1 NEEAMWAE
9 FVRRFQPLIAGVIA
23 KRVRRRTGLLPSPN
37 LTDDL
42 TQETYVKICA
52 NNFRPLRTFDYR
64 HENAMFGF
72 LKVVASNVVEDY
84 FRSSRRDSED
94 DTDLNRIPGA
104 GSESAERK
112 VLMEEIKK
120 CLQEQAGEPNFSRD
134 YAIFWLYYG
143 QGLTAKAIADLP
155 SIRLTVKGVES
166 TLLRLTRVVRAK
178 LAMPQSKKPT

>member
-1 NEEAMWAE
+1 MDPQKLTAQELVQLCLDANEEAMWAE

-37 LTDDL
+37 LTNDL
-42 TQETYVKICA
+42 TKETYVKICA
-52 NNFRPLRTFDYR
+52 NIFRPLRTFDYR

-104 GSESAERK
+104 G
-112 VLMEEIKK
+112 
-120 CLQEQAGEPNFSRD
+120 
-134 YAIFWLYYG
+134 
-143 QGLTAKAIADLP
+143 
-155 SIRLTVKGVES
+155 
-166 TLLRLTRVVRAK
+166 
-178 LAMPQSKKPT
+178 